1 MAETVNQQEAIP
13 ATYPTEGD
21 DAIWQRIE
29 GWCAQRW
36 TPRQVVWIV
45 DGPGAWKPPLSPATI
60 TTTEIWRNG
69 AFEAKA
75 PEVAPHGGLNL
86 LHCGPYRLTATVGAD
101 NPAPA
106 IVMEAFQR
114 LKGFA
119 EADHGG
125 LPGAS
130 SYGVTTGQI
139 SENFRRNPAFM
150 ARALEMSGAAD
161 LLRQYRRA

>member
-13 ATYPTEGD
+13 EAYPTEGD

-45 DGPGAWKPPLSPATI
+45 DGPGAWKPPLAPYNI
-60 TTTEIWRNG
+60 TSTEIWQDG
-69 AFEAKA
+69 EYQAVTLEAS
-75 PEVAPHGGLNL
+75 PMGGLYL
-86 LHCGPYRLTATVGAD
+86 SRYGPYRLTATVGAD

-106 IVMEAFQR
+106 IVMQAFQR

-161 LLRQYRRA
+161 LLRGYRRA